1 MNLTPLLEHGWM
13 NAILPELI
21 LSIGGMVMILFD
33 AFAPKLRGATASLA
47 VVVFLAASWGER
59 LVIGGNWFGGTYQ
72 ISAITIIFDY
82 TFLLAA
88 ILATLFARAYLARE
102 GFERGEFY
110 AMLMWGT
117 VGMMMMAKGLD
128 LLIVILGLELLSIC
142 IFILVGFH
150 RRIAISN
157 EASLKY
163 FLMGA
168 FATGFILYGTA
179 LFYGATGSTNFA
191 AFSRYFATADA
202 TNPLLTIAFV
212 LMISGF
218 GFKLAVAPFHGWAPD
233 VYQGA
238 PTPVA
243 GWLSVAPKAATLI
256 ALIRIFASMTPV
268 IQQAS
273 WMKMVAA
280 LSILSMI
287 IGNAVAIA
295 QRDLKRMLAY
305 SGIAHVGYMLIA
317 LLSLR
322 DESVAA
328 ISIYVITYALMNI
341 GAFGVVSMLA
351 KNQNDPQTLDDIA
364 GLGFRRPF
372 YGLALTICMFSLSGL
387 PPTAGFIAKF
397 YIFKTAVDSGHMTVA
412 LIGILMSIVSVY
424 YYLRV
429 VYFLYM
435 KEGVSGV
442 GSGAWETAD
451 HTTAPANVT
460 SGVGASISHPPLPT
474 PHSPLL
480 DTDIFGTSALLISI
494 VGILAI
500 GLFPTPLFNA
510 AGAAARALLP

>member
-1 MNLTPLLEHGWM
+1 MTLHPFIEPGWV

-21 LSIGGMVMILFD
+21 LCIGGLLLILFA
-33 AFAPKLRGATASLA
+33 AFAPRLRGLTAPLA
-47 VVVFLAASWGER
+47 LIAFILAWWSER
-59 LVIGGNWFGGTYQ
+59 MVPGGRFFGYTYE
-72 ISAITIIFDY
+72 ISGITKIFDF

-88 ILATLFARAYLARE
+88 MLATLFAREYLQRE
-102 GFERGEFY
+102 NIEGGEFY
-110 AMLMWGT
+110 ALLMWAT

-142 IFILVGFH
+142 IFVLVGYH
-150 RRIAISN
+150 RRIPVSN

-179 LFYGATGSTNFA
+179 LFYGATQSTNFEEMA
-191 AFSRYFATADA
+191 RVFAGAKAND
-202 TNPLLTIAFV
+202 PLLSIAFV
-212 LMISGF
+212 LLMSGL

-238 PTPVA
+238 PSPVS

-256 ALIRIFASMTPV
+256 ALIRLFVALTPLL
-268 IQQAS
+268 QHAY
-273 WMKMVAA
+273 WMKMIAA
-280 LSILSMI
+280 LSIMSMI
-287 IGNAVAIA
+287 LGNAVAIA

-317 LLSLR
+317 LLAVR
-322 DESVAA
+322 DEAIAA
-328 ISIYVITYALMNI
+328 IAVYTITYALMNI

-372 YGLALTICMFSLSGL
+372 YGLALTVCMFSLSGL

-397 YIFKTAVDSGHMTVA
+397 YIFKTAVDSGHVTIA
-412 LIGILMSIVSVY
+412 LIGILTSIVSVY

-435 KEGVSGV
+435 KESAEGYAVPVAGVFAT
-442 GSGAWETAD
+442 GALA
-451 HTTAPANVT
+451 
-460 SGVGASISHPPLPT
+460 
-474 PHSPLL
+474 
-480 DTDIFGTSALLISI
+480 ISI
-494 VGILAI
+494 IGIFVI
-500 GLFPTPLFNA
+500 GLFPTPLFNM
-510 AGAAARALLP
+510 AGAAARAMLP

>member
-1 MNLTPLLEHGWM
+1 MTLHPLLEPGWL

-21 LSIGGMVMILFD
+21 LCLGGMLLILVD
-33 AFAPKLRGATASLA
+33 AFMPRAKGIVAWLGLIILILTMWSETL
-47 VVVFLAASWGER
+47 
-59 LVIGGNWFGGTYQ
+59 LVGGTFFGGTYQ
-72 ISAITIIFDY
+72 IRGITVVFDL

-88 ILATLFARAYLARE
+88 TLATLFAHDYLERE
-102 GFERGEFY
+102 GIEGGEFY
-110 AMLMWGT
+110 ALLMWGT

-128 LLIVILGLELLSIC
+128 LLIIILGLEILSIC
-142 IFILVGFH
+142 IFVLVGYH
-150 RRIAISN
+150 RRLPVSN

-179 LFYGATGSTNFA
+179 LFYGATQSTHIYAMAEF
-191 AFSRYFATADA
+191 FATADA
-202 TNPLLTIAFV
+202 NNPLLAIAFV
-212 LMISGF
+212 LLMSGF
-218 GFKLAVAPFHGWAPD
+218 AFKLALAPFHPWAPD

-256 ALIRIFASMTPV
+256 ALIRIFWAMTPMLEHNT
-268 IQQAS
+268 

-287 IGNAVAIA
+287 VGNVVAIV

-305 SGIAHVGYMLIA
+305 SGIAHVGYMMIA
-317 LLSLR
+317 MLTVR
-322 DESVAA
+322 DDSVAA
-328 ISIYVITYALMNI
+328 VAVYTIVYALMNI

-387 PPTAGFIAKF
+387 PPTGGFISKF
-397 YIFKTAVDSGHMTVA
+397 YIFKTAIESGHLGVA
-412 LIGILMSIVSVY
+412 LVGIITSIFSVY

-429 VYFLYM
+429 VYYLYM
-435 KEGVSGV
+435 KEPVEGYTTPVAGVFAT
-442 GSGAWETAD
+442 GALA
-451 HTTAPANVT
+451 
-460 SGVGASISHPPLPT
+460 ISM
-474 PHSPLL
+474 
-480 DTDIFGTSALLISI
+480 I
-494 VGILAI
+494 GILVV
-500 GLFPTPLFNA
+500 GLFPTPLFNM
-510 AGAAARALLP
+510 AGSAARELLQR

>member
-1 MNLTPLLEHGWM
+1 MTLHPLIEPGWV

-21 LSIGGMVMILFD
+21 LIVAGMLLMLFA
-33 AFAPKLRGATASLA
+33 AFVPRLRGLTAPLA
-47 VVVFLAASWGER
+47 LIAFIITAWAEVL
-59 LVIGGNWFGGTYQ
+59 LVHAGTFFGGTYE
-72 ISAITIIFDY
+72 ISGITRIFDM

-88 ILATLFARAYLARE
+88 MLATLFAREYLERE
-102 GFERGEFY
+102 QIEGGEFY
-110 AMLMWGT
+110 ALLMWAT

-142 IFILVGFH
+142 IFVLVGYH
-150 RRIAISN
+150 RRIPVSN

-179 LFYGATGSTNFA
+179 LFYGATRSTNFGEMA
-191 AFSRYFATADA
+191 RALGTANAND
-202 TNPLLTIAFV
+202 PLLTIAFV
-212 LMISGF
+212 LLMSGL

-238 PTPVA
+238 PSPVA

-256 ALIRIFASMTPV
+256 AVIRLLSAMLPLLEH
-268 IQQAS
+268 AA
-273 WMKMVAA
+273 WLKMIAT
-280 LSILSMI
+280 LSVLSMI

-317 LLSLR
+317 LLSVR
-322 DESVAA
+322 DDSVAA
-328 ISIYVITYALMNI
+328 IAVYTIAYALMNI

-372 YGLALTICMFSLSGL
+372 YGLALTVCMFSLSGL

-397 YIFKTAVDSGHMTVA
+397 YIFKTAVDSGHVTIA
-412 LIGILMSIVSVY
+412 LIGILTSIVSVY

-435 KEGVSGV
+435 KEPPEGYAVPV
-442 GSGAWETAD
+442 GGIFATGALA
-451 HTTAPANVT
+451 
-460 SGVGASISHPPLPT
+460 ISMIG
-474 PHSPLL
+474 
-480 DTDIFGTSALLISI
+480 IF
-494 VGILAI
+494 VI
-500 GLFPTPLFNA
+500 GLFPTPLFDM
-510 AGAAARALLP
+510 AGAAAHALLP

>member
-1 MNLTPLLEHGWM
+1 LNLTPLLENGWM

-21 LSIGGMVMILFD
+21 LSIGGMVLILFD

-47 VVVFLAASWGER
+47 VIVFVAAGWGER
-59 LVIGGNWFGGTYQ
+59 MVIGGNWFGGTYQ
-72 ISAITIIFDY
+72 VSGITILFDY

-88 ILATLFARAYLARE
+88 ILASLFARAYLARE

-150 RRIAISN
+150 RRIAVSN

-191 AFSRYFATADA
+191 AFSKYFATADA
-202 TNPLLTIAFV
+202 SNPLLTIAFV
-212 LMISGF
+212 LMMSGL

-238 PTPVA
+238 PSPVA

-256 ALIRIFASMTPV
+256 ALIRIFSSMTPV

-412 LIGILMSIVSVY
+412 IIGILTSIVSVY

-435 KEGVSGV
+435 KEGEAAQTEGHGHDAVHPS
-442 GSGAWETAD
+442 
-451 HTTAPANVT
+451 
-460 SGVGASISHPPLPT
+460 ASAFRA
-474 PHSPLL
+474 PLL
-480 DTDIFGTSALLISI
+480 DADIFGTGALVISLA
-494 VGILAI
+494 GIFAI